1 MLTAAHA
8 WIEQFRQLL
17 ILVKTVTTLPDKTL
31 HEAITMKAEDFHES
45 IFAYLDKYCQPRQS

>member
-17 ILVKTVTTLPDKTL
+17 ILVKTATTLPDKTL
-31 HEAITMKAEDFHES
+31 HEAMTMRPEDFHES
-45 IFAYLDKYCQPRQS
+45 IFAYLDKYC